1 MESVKEKLIDELKLL
16 RYRLIYEMSSVEFNM
31 KVRGENNYSI
41 DNVFELY
48 NRMLH
53 DLKAL
58 IDKFC

>member
-1 MESVKEKLIDELKLL
+1 MENLKEKLIDELKLL

-41 DNVFELY
+41 DNVFDLY